1 MDPKP
6 AAQIPPD
13 AVVALQRGD
22 KIEAIKLTRERLG
35 LGLKEAKDLVEASV
49 AGQPQLQSASA
60 DAQARSRRGCLVTV
74 AVFAVVGLIVY
85 YFFFVLR

>member
-1 MDPKP
+1 MTMPR
-6 AAQIPPD
+6 AQQIPPD
-13 AVVALQRGD
+13 AIVALQRGD

-35 LGLKEAKDLVEASV
+35 LGLKEAKDLVEGYL
-49 AGQPQLQSASA
+49 AGQPQLQATLA
-60 DAQARSRRGCLVTV
+60 DAQGQTRRGCLLTV